1 MEKVVLE
8 TGESPTIIIQ
18 AIGGDLRIS
27 GRDGEQLEAQAP
39 EKGKLKV
46 DETKKGIQVSCR
58 SGCLLFLPKGS
69 KIEAGDIGGDGRLT
83 DIQGEVLIRTVGGDL
98 SLRRLGKTS
107 LERVGGDAQIRE
119 IEGDLMIDHIGG
131 DAVIRGIQG
140 DTHLRMVGGDLM
152 LGEVARSVEVMVG
165 GDAVVELLAE
175 PETNAKVQTG
185 SDLSCRLPENPS
197 AQVHIKAG
205 GEVHMPR
212 GLDADH
218 TSQELEFTLGEGDS
232 GIDLSAGGDLNLMYG
247 RSIDDFDTG
256 FVGGML
262 TEVDAKLAEMEA
274 HFNAMGIGMD
284 SFDAD
289 RIGERVRRSVRQAQR
304 RAQRAIQKAEGVA
317 RKAQRKHQNLKFDMS
332 GNWPDLRFAD
342 FTSSQPTVSDEE
354 RLAIL
359 RMVEDGKISVDDAE
373 ALLKVLEGES

>member
-1 MEKVVLE
+1 MEKVLLE
-8 TGESPTIIIQ
+8 VGETPTIVIQ

-27 GRDGEQLEAQAP
+27 GRDGGQFEAQAP

-46 DETKKGIQVSCR
+46 EETKKGIEVACR

-83 DIQGEVLIRTVGGDL
+83 DIQGEVLIRTVGGDI

-119 IEGDLMIDHIGG
+119 VEGDLMIDHIGG
-131 DAVIRGIQG
+131 DAVIRGIKG
-140 DTHLRMVGGDLM
+140 DTHLRMVGGDLL
-152 LGEVARSVEVMVG
+152 LGEAAKSVEVMVG
-165 GDAVVELLAE
+165 GDAVVELLAG
-175 PETNAKVQTG
+175 PDTKAQVQTG

-197 AQVHIKAG
+197 AQVHVKVG
-205 GEVHMPR
+205 GEAHMPR
-212 GLDADH
+212 GLDSDR
-218 TSQELEFTLGEGDS
+218 TSQDFDITLGEGEAV
-232 GIDLSAGGDLNLMYG
+232 IDLSAGGDLNLKVG
-247 RSIDDFDTG
+247 KSVEGFEPDF
-256 FVGGML
+256 VRGML

-274 HFNAMGIGMD
+274 HFNAQGIGMD
-284 SFDAD
+284 SFNAD

-304 RAQRAIQKAEGVA
+304 RAQRATRITENVA
-317 RKAQRKHQNLKFDMS
+317 RKAHRKHPNFKFDMDS
-332 GNWPDLRFAD
+332 VWPDLRFAD
-342 FTSSQPTVSDEE
+342 FAASQPDVSDEE

-359 RMVEDGKISVDDAE
+359 RMLEDGKISVEDAE

>member
-1 MEKVVLE
+1 MEKIVLE

-18 AIGGDLRIS
+18 TIGGDLRIS

-39 EKGKLKV
+39 EKGELKV
-46 DETKKGIQVSCR
+46 DETKKGIEISCR
-58 SGCLLFLPKGS
+58 SGCLLFVPKGS
-69 KIEAGDIGGDGRLT
+69 KIEAGDVGGDGRLT

-107 LERVGGDAQIRE
+107 LERVGGDAQVRE

-131 DAVIRGIQG
+131 DAVIRGITG
-140 DTHLRMVGGDLM
+140 DTHLRMVGGDLL
-152 LGEVARSVEVMVG
+152 LGESKRSVEVMVG

-175 PETNAKVQTG
+175 PQTKARVQTG
-185 SDLSCRLPENPS
+185 SDLSCRLSESPS
-197 AQVHIKAG
+197 AQFHIKAG
-205 GEVHMPR
+205 GEVHLPL
-212 GLDADH
+212 GLDVDH
-218 TSQELEFTLGEGDS
+218 TSQELEFTLGEGESD
-232 GIDLSAGGDLNLMYG
+232 INLSAGGDLNLKFG
-247 RSIDDFDTG
+247 SSKDGFETD

-289 RIGERVRRSVRQAQR
+289 RIGERVRRTVRQAQR
-304 RAQRAIQKAEGVA
+304 RAQRAARKAEDVA
-317 RKAQRKHQNLKFDMS
+317 RKTQGKHQNFKFDMS
-332 GNWPDLRFAD
+332 GDWPDLRFAD
-342 FTSSQPTVSDEE
+342 FTSPQPTVSDEE

>member
-119 IEGDLMIDHIGG
+119 IDGDLMIDHIGG
-131 DAVIRGIQG
+131 DAVIRGIRG
-140 DTHLRMVGGDLM
+140 DTHLRMVGGDLL
-152 LGEVARSVEVMVG
+152 LGEAARSVEVMVG

-175 PETNAKVQTG
+175 PETNTKVQTG

-212 GLDADH
+212 GLDVDR

-232 GIDLSAGGDLNLMYG
+232 DIDLSAGGDLNLKYG
-247 RSIDDFDTG
+247 RSINDFETD

-289 RIGERVRRSVRQAQR
+289 RIGERVRRSVRQAHR
-304 RAQRAIQKAEGVA
+304 RAQRATQKAEGVA
-317 RKAQRKHQNLKFDMS
+317 RKAQRKHQNFKFDMS
-332 GNWPDLRFAD
+332 GDWPDLRFAD